1 MAVSAAR
8 RRIFALAVSA
18 GLAVTLL
25 QPESLPFNDS
35 AVTDDECASPA
46 ASVEYESEAVALATG
61 CGVPVEISSA
71 GTPDT
76 EVFAEPTGEI
86 RVSSYVEPIRARLES
101 GEWAPIDTTLST
113 HSGGRIVPANSV
125 YPVSFSPGG
134 DSALA
139 VGDNAGGR
147 FRLTWP
153 ETLPEPRLAGDTAT
167 YPEVLP
173 GVDLTVTAT
182 AAGFSH
188 ALVVKDVVAADNPR
202 LAEIRFGL
210 KTEGL
215 RAEQSEAGGIDLV
228 DDAGDQ
234 VWTTPTPQMWDSPVA
249 KSGQEEPQ
257 RRVADIGVTLE
268 ADALVLHPDV
278 DLFDGA
284 AYPVIIDPLWN
295 GGGLRS
301 GEWTTVWS
309 KYPTNSFWKRADT
322 GGDDKTF
329 GAAKVGRVCNYDTN
343 GNCLTS
349 TYVVRSLF
357 RMNTEGV
364 QGKQITSATFKI
376 VQKHAWQCTPKTK
389 ARVWRTELVKSSH
402 TWNNQPT
409 WTTETATSH
418 DYANYRAGCG
428 TQGLIEFDVT
438 PMVVKSAANNWMSIT
453 LGMKAIDESTT
464 SQWKRYDHAT
474 AKIDIYY
481 NSIPGTPGDLALN
494 GTACVTDWADA
505 NVWFDDTRP
514 EFAGKVTDADGT
526 VRARVQVWALES
538 GATDHHMVHDQTS
551 GNLTSGAVYRWRPPA
566 DLDQN
571 RNYWWRMQATDGQAS
586 GPWTGWCYLRVD
598 VNPPVAP
605 ELDRLGDPP
614 LAGDNVAVNLRG
626 PSSDTVSFSYGF
638 NRDTPDQSV
647 TAVDGGAS
655 ITWNNLPQ
663 GPNLLY
669 VWARDRAGNLSE
681 RTVLQVFGGRV
692 LDPQPQ
698 GVWRFAGDARDDS
711 FGEHDI
717 AGDLGYTQDHRG
729 RADAAL
735 ALNGSSC
742 LTTAEPVLR
751 TDGPFTVTSWVKL
764 NQTTTDQMV
773 LSQAGDQRGAF
784 ELYFE
789 SATTSWVLAA
799 PGVDEWTPALSDWS
813 RAVSADEAVAG
824 RWTHLAAVVDPVAR
838 IMRLYVDGEMSGEA
852 ALSFDTWRA
861 TGPLTIGCVTGQ
873 AHGLTWHQFDG
884 AIAATSAWHGLMSGA
899 QIEAAAVE
907 LPLGVTGSWVLRSET
922 GGADASRHDRGFT
935 MPQPSSYV
943 ADAAGRTASAWQVA
957 DTCAATGESVIRTD
971 DSFTIAAW
979 AKLDATTSDAV
990 LLSHDGTTASPVS
1003 LGFDAASGGWALW
1016 LRSADGT
1023 LKLVS
1028 PAISPG
1034 EWTHL
1039 SAVYD
1044 DATGT
1049 ARLYVNGELAADA
1062 PTARPIASTGSLR
1075 LGCEPAS
1082 GSAAAHWP
1090 GAISHTTTWR
1100 GAADSGQI
1108 AWIHGGNPSVR
1119 ELSMWALEGDG
1130 TDSWGSTEMTLV
1142 GDYEWV
1148 EDRVGWPGSALG
1160 LQMDGTGYGHT
1171 DSAVADT
1178 TDSFTVSSWA
1188 KLDDL
1193 GRDQTV
1199 VSQAAGT
1206 ESAFLLAYDA
1216 AAQRWVFRM
1225 PSGATV
1231 AEVTS
1236 SQPATVGQWV
1246 HLTATFDRA
1255 AATILLYVDGVAQ
1268 GESAGPAS
1276 PYYSTG
1282 PTLLGASGD
1291 TTGAAWDLLVG
1302 AVDDVRIWRGVVH
1315 PDRIRDLAVA

>member
-1 MAVSAAR
+1 MAAAR
-8 RRIFALAVSA
+8 RRICALAVSA
-18 GLAVTLL
+18 GLAVTLI
-25 QPESLPFNDS
+25 QPESFPLNGS
-35 AVTDDECASPA
+35 ATTDDECASPA
-46 ASVEYESEAVALATG
+46 THLEFESEAVALATA

-71 GTPDT
+71 GSPDT
-76 EVFAEPTGEI
+76 EVFAEPDGQV
-86 RVSSYVEPIRARLES
+86 RVSSYVEPIRARLDS

-113 HSGGRIVPANSV
+113 HSSGRIIPANTV
-125 YPVSFSPGG
+125 FPVSFSPGG
-134 DSALA
+134 DAALA
-139 VGDNAGGR
+139 VGDNADGR
-147 FRLTWP
+147 FALSWP
-153 ETLPEPRLAGDTAT
+153 DPLPEPSLTGDTAT

-188 ALVVKDVVAADNPR
+188 ALVVKDATAADNPR

-210 KTEGL
+210 QTDGVTARL
-215 RAEQSEAGGIDLV
+215 SESGGIDLL
-228 DDAGDQ
+228 DAAGEQ
-234 VWTTPTPQMWDSPVA
+234 VWTTPTPQMWDSPEST
-249 KSGQEEPQ
+249 SGESEEPQ

-268 ADALVLHPDV
+268 SDALVLHPDV

-284 AYPVIIDPLWN
+284 VYPVIIDPLWN

-309 KYPTNSFWKRADT
+309 KYPTTSFWKRADT
-322 GGDDKTF
+322 GGNDKTF

-376 VQKHAWQCTPKTK
+376 LQKHAWQCSPKTK
-389 ARVWRTELVKSSH
+389 AKVWRTELVKSSH

-409 WTTETATSH
+409 WTSETATSH

-428 TQGLIEFDVT
+428 TQGLVEFDVT

-453 LGMKAIDESTT
+453 LGMKAMDESTT
-464 SQWKRYDHAT
+464 AQWKRYDHST

-481 NSIPGTPGDLALN
+481 NSVPGTPTDLALN
-494 GTACVTDWADA
+494 GTACITDWTDGGL
-505 NVWFDDTRP
+505 WFDDARP

-526 VRARVQVWALES
+526 VRARVQLWALES
-538 GATDHHMVHDQTS
+538 GATDHHVVYDQTS
-551 GNLTSGAVYRWRPPA
+551 GNLTSGAIYRWRPPA
-566 DLDQN
+566 DLDQL

-586 GPWTGWCYLRVD
+586 GPWTQWCYFQVD
-598 VNPPVAP
+598 TTPPAAP
-605 ELDRLGDPP
+605 ELDRVGDPP
-614 LAGDNVAVNLRG
+614 LAGDDVRINLRG
-626 PSSDTVSFSYGF
+626 PSSDTVSFSYGL
-638 NRDTPDQSV
+638 NRDTPDQTV
-647 TAVDGGAS
+647 TAVDGTAS

-669 VWARDRAGNLSE
+669 VWARDRAGNLSQ
-681 RTVLQVFGGRV
+681 RAVIQVFGGRI

-698 GVWRFAGDARDDS
+698 GVWRFAGDTRDDS

-717 AGDLGYTQDHRG
+717 TGDVDYTVDQQG
-729 RADAAL
+729 RAGGAL

-742 LTTAEPVLR
+742 LSTEKSVLR
-751 TDGPFTVTSWVKL
+751 TDGPFTVTSWVRL

-773 LSQAGDQRGAF
+773 LSQVGDQRGAF

-789 SATTSWVLAA
+789 SATKSWVLAA
-799 PGVDEWTPALSDWS
+799 PGVDEWTPDLSDWS
-813 RAVSADEAVAG
+813 RAVSAEEATADS
-824 RWTHLAAVVDPVAR
+824 WTHLAAAVDPVAQ
-838 IMRLYVDGEMSGEA
+838 IMRLYVNGQMAGEA
-852 ALSFDTWRA
+852 ALPFSTWRA

-873 AHGLTWHQFDG
+873 EHGLTWHHFDG
-884 AIAATSAWHGLMSGA
+884 AIAATSAWHGLMSGD

-907 LPLGVTGSWVLRSET
+907 LPLGVTGSWALRSET
-922 GGADASRHDRGFT
+922 GGTDASRHERGFT
-935 MPQPSSYV
+935 MPPSASYV
-943 ADAAGRTASAWQVA
+943 ADSSGRTGSAWQA
-957 DTCAATGESVIRTD
+957 RGESCAVTDNTVIRTD
-971 DSFTIAAW
+971 DSFTVATW
-979 AKLDATTSDAV
+979 AKLDTTGTDAV
-990 LLSHDGTTASPVS
+990 LLSQDAATDSSVR

-1023 LKLVS
+1023 RKLTSS
-1028 PAISPG
+1028 PVDLG

-1039 SAVYD
+1039 VAVYD

-1049 ARLYVNGELAADA
+1049 AALYVNGELAADA
-1062 PTARPIASTGSLR
+1062 ATARPEAATGPLR
-1075 LGCEPAS
+1075 LGCALTA
-1082 GSAAAHWP
+1082 GSEAAHWP
-1090 GAISHTTTWR
+1090 GAISHLVTWR
-1100 GAADSGQI
+1100 GAADAGQA
-1108 AWIHGGNPSVR
+1108 AWIHGGNPSVK

-1130 TDSWGSTEMTLV
+1130 ADSWGTTEMTLV

-1171 DSAVADT
+1171 DAAVADT
-1178 TDSFTVSSWA
+1178 TDSFTVSSWV

-1199 VSQAAGT
+1199 VAQAAGS
-1206 ESAFLLAYDA
+1206 EAAFTLAYDA
-1216 AAQRWVFRM
+1216 TAARWVFRM
-1225 PSGATV
+1225 PSGSTV
-1231 AEVTS
+1231 AEVRS
-1236 SQPATVGQWV
+1236 SAAPTVGQWV

-1255 AATILLYVDGVAQ
+1255 AATMRLYVDGVAQ
-1268 GESAGPAS
+1268 GESAAPAS
-1276 PYYSTG
+1276 PHHSTG

-1291 TTGAAWDLLVG
+1291 TSGATWDLLIG